1 MLVLTRHPLSV
12 VGSTHIDKT
21 GVDIGR
27 RSIQV
32 LSIDRKSQTV
42 EILMPDG
49 ATVEFRENEV
59 DTVGR
64 VTVTLCHIGTN
75 TVKVG
80 IAAPTNL
87 NIFRWDI

>member
-12 VGSTHIDKT
+12 VGSAHVKKT
-21 GVDIGR
+21 GIDIGR

-32 LSIDRKSQTV
+32 LSIDRKNQTV
-42 EILMPDG
+42 DILMPDG
-49 ATVEFRENEV
+49 ATVEFRENES

-64 VTVTLCHIGTN
+64 TTVTLCRIGTN
-75 TVKVG
+75 SVKIG
-80 IAAPTNL
+80 IKVPKNI